1 MKVFNLE
8 STFVMVKPDG
18 VQRGL
23 IGEVIN
29 RFEEKGLLIVS
40 LKMLKISDDTAA
52 EHYAE
57 HEGKDFYQPLLDYIT
72 SGPVVVMAVKGD
84 SVVSMVRKIVGA
96 TDPKEAVPGTIRG
109 DFGIDISRNI
119 IHAADSESS
128 AERELGIFFEKD
140 EYLDYKKVDENW
152 IYP

>member
-1 MKVFNLE
+1 LE

-23 IGEVIN
+23 VGEVIR
-29 RFEEKGLLIVS
+29 RFEEKGLRIIA
-40 LKMLKISDDTAA
+40 LKMLEMSGETAE

-57 HEGKDFYQPLLDYIT
+57 HEGKEFYGPLLDYIT
-72 SGPVVVMAVKGD
+72 SGPVVAMALKGD

-96 TDPKEAVPGTIRG
+96 TDPKEAAPGTIRG
-109 DFGIDISRNI
+109 DFGIDVSRNI
-119 IHAADSESS
+119 IHAADSDNS
-128 AERELGIFFEKD
+128 AERELDIFFD
-140 EYLDYKKVDENW
+140 EEDYQDYKRVDESW